1 VTGARVLAYFSQNPC
16 IQQENSSNISFIC
29 IGLRFFQEALNTTFK
44 DQERIKIND
53 AVIIENMLV
62 EIAAK
67 RRLLNDEEEGAIK
80 VNQYLTNFFG
90 HKFISLEAIE
100 QESDDGD
107 DKKKVKFQI
116 VRDGQ
121 KAYHLSEGEC
131 SLISFCYFIAKLGDT
146 NTIGKK
152 PIIWIDDPIS
162 SLDSNHIFFLYS
174 IIKSEIISRDSFEQI
189 FVSTHN
195 LDFLKYL
202 KRLHRDV
209 IGPDG
214 KKKSY
219 QPLYFLINRE
229 DKKSSIKQMPNY
241 LKDFVTEY
249 NYLFRAS

>member
-100 QESDDGD
+100 QE
-107 DKKKVKFQI
+107 
-116 VRDGQ
+116 R
-121 KAYHLSEGEC
+121 
-131 SLISFCYFIAKLGDT
+131 T
-146 NTIGKK
+146 N
-152 PIIWIDDPIS
+152 S
-162 SLDSNHIFFLYS
+162 S
-174 IIKSEIISRDSFEQI
+174 
-189 FVSTHN
+189 
-195 LDFLKYL
+195 
-202 KRLHRDV
+202 
-209 IGPDG
+209 
-214 KKKSY
+214 
-219 QPLYFLINRE
+219 
-229 DKKSSIKQMPNY
+229 
-241 LKDFVTEY
+241 
-249 NYLFRAS
+249 